1 MAVQRIPMTDFGT
14 SSTMRFDGV
23 ESIVELAHLVDLS
36 RHPIV
41 SDKATAYLN
50 AMDSEV
56 TTASTLVILPWSFKV
71 FYSILSD
78 CVPLWG
84 YRRKVWMLVGWAVP
98 SDRGIDPADYT
109 PEIEARINFDAGS
122 QAGKYVMLMLFAA
135 IGYVLV
141 DVCADSIV
149 HEPVEKRGTI
159 QSAIYAVRT
168 VFVIIGQLLVG
179 FCFNSEAYGVIT
191 APIIPITWFFI
202 KEEKQSKVSFRKYM
216 SELWNLIQK
225 RAVYQNVFSNIS
237 YTASSPVQSYKV
249 GVTPIN
255 NTISEIISNVL
266 FMGGI
271 MATSKWGMHWSW
283 RKMILCTGIF
293 VILADGIT
301 TFLTIWNLFRSQ

>member
-1 MAVQRIPMTDFGT
+1 
-14 SSTMRFDGV
+14 
-23 ESIVELAHLVDLS
+23 
-36 RHPIV
+36 
-41 SDKATAYLN
+41 
-50 AMDSEV
+50 
-56 TTASTLVILPWSFKV
+56 
-71 FYSILSD
+71 
-78 CVPLWG
+78 
-84 YRRKVWMLVGWAVP
+84 
-98 SDRGIDPADYT
+98 
-109 PEIEARINFDAGS
+109 
-122 QAGKYVMLMLFAA
+122 
-135 IGYVLV
+135 
-141 DVCADSIV
+141 

-179 FCFNSEAYGVIT
+179 FCFNSEAYGGQFDFSLNFPLLMTIVAVIT
-191 APIIPITWFFI
+191 APIIPITWFSI

-225 RAVYQNVFSNIS
+225 RAVYQNVFYNIS

-255 NTISEIISNVL
+255 NTISEIISSVL